1 MLEWNKK
8 CVKVMIF
15 FKNLRFLESIQGFFP
30 TLFIIMTFH
39 ASPLLTFDY
48 IFLIPLFASIILSH
62 QFVYIINDFYDYP
75 TDSNNPRKKY
85 TRTLSQEKRFFFIL
99 LIIFINILTFNY
111 YSDHFLIF
119 ILNGFFFFLGLLY
132 SHPTTHFKSNQYLS
146 FVIHF
151 LYGFLSSSIGYFILK
166 DFHFINKIDFL
177 LFFLSG
183 TIFGF
188 IFLAGN
194 IMSAMLDQKIEPK
207 SWIKES
213 CSAQIK
219 YYKNILWTI
228 IFLLFSFYL
237 IKLKE
242 YVIFLTPAFFIL
254 TYGLYKT
261 FKRIS
266 LCKRS
271 QKASIII
278 RDSVRF
284 YFFLFFLFQFFYK
297 LSFFEE

>member
-1 MLEWNKK
+1 
-8 CVKVMIF
+8 
-15 FKNLRFLESIQGFFP
+15 
-30 TLFIIMTFH
+30 MTFH
-39 ASPLLTFDY
+39 PSHLLSFDY
-48 IFLIPLFASIILSH
+48 ITFIPLFASIILSH

-85 TRTLSQEKRFFFIL
+85 TRTLSQENRFFLMF
-99 LIIFINILTFNY
+99 LIIFINILTLIHY
-111 YSDHFLIF
+111 RDHFLIF

-146 FVIHF
+146 FFIHF

-166 DFHFINKIDFL
+166 EFQFLNNIDYS

-194 IMSAMLDQKIEPK
+194 IMSAILDQKIEPK
-207 SWIKES
+207 SWIKDS
-213 CSAQIK
+213 CSVQIK

-254 TYGLYKT
+254 TFGHYKT
-261 FKRIS
+261 FKKVS

-278 RDSVRF
+278 RDSVRL